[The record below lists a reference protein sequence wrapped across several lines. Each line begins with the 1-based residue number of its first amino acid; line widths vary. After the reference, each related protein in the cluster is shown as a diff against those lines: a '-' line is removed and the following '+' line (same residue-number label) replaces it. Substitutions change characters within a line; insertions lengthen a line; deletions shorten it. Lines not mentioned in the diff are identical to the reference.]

1 MTDVPILTEQEL
13 EGLKAWRRR
22 FEMRRVTVVLVA
34 ALFSGFVGWAYG
46 AVFYG
51 EYLNVDDAADPYRG
65 FRTGAMIGF
74 IAAAIELYYIRSVRR
89 SWIRRVAFLPGLI
102 VRIVVITIIIR
113 AVLLI
118 NTGISNW
125 LANEPLYSDL
135 TAGDEFRDTLFSLLF
150 VLVFVTLSQLS
161 AIIGFKRFVNLVV
174 GRYFK
179 PVAEE
184 RIFLFVDLIDSTPLA
199 RRLGDVQFH
208 QFLSD
213 FFHQLDMAVVRF
225 GGEIVSYVGDCVI
238 VTWPITGDSKRD
250 TRVLRALYTMRLA
263 VKLVADDFRTT
274 YGTVPTFRA
283 ALHGGHVVVGECG
296 DSRRQ
301 VTYLGD
307 TVNVTGRLE
316 ALGKELG
323 EPYLI
328 SSSLAGQLSPPDGIG
343 FQTIGASRLKG
354 LDSDTAIE
362 RIVFTD

>member
-1 MTDVPILTEQEL
+1 MSNTSGLTKQEL
-13 EGLKAWRRR
+13 DGLKAWRRR
-22 FEMRRVTVVLVA
+22 FEIRRVVVVVTA
-34 ALFSGFVGWAYG
+34 AIFSGFIGWAYG

-51 EYLNVDDAADPYRG
+51 EYLSADDAADPYRG

-89 SWIRRVAFLPGLI
+89 SWIRRVAFLPGLL
-102 VRIVVITIIIR
+102 VRIVVITALIR

-125 LANEPLYSDL
+125 LAGEPLYSDL
-135 TAGDEFRDTLFSLLF
+135 TAGAEFRDTMFSLLF

-184 RIFLFVDLIDSTPLA
+184 RIFLFVDLVDSTPLA

-213 FFHQLDMAVVRF
+213 FFYQLDMAVVRY
-225 GGEIVSYVGDCVI
+225 GGEVVSYVGDCVI
-238 VTWPITGDSKRD
+238 VTWPITGDSDRD
-250 TRVLRALYTMRLA
+250 ARALRALHTMRIA
-263 VKLVADDFRTT
+263 IKLVSDDFRRT
-274 YGTVPTFRA
+274 YGTVPAFRA
-283 ALHGGHVVVGECG
+283 ALHGGPVVVGECG

-323 EPYLI
+323 VPFLI
-328 SSSLAGQLSPPDGIG
+328 SSSLASRLTAPDGMA
-343 FQTIGASRLKG
+343 FEPIGATRLKG
-354 LDSDTAIE
+354 LDSDTPVTRVTFA
-362 RIVFTD
+362 D